1 MMIDRIIRAI
11 RLDPTL
17 YREVADDE
25 QYTNEAF
32 IIVLIVSL
40 FSAIGAAIGAAMGD
54 GQPFVMFFTSLFST
68 ILLGWLLWAVI
79 AYFVG
84 TALEGKSSIMEMA
97 RTLGYANAPGLLGV
111 FVFIPCVGPLVAF
124 AGVLLSLVAGVI
136 AIRESMEFD
145 TTKAVVTAILGFVV
159 FIVARIVIGIVM
171 GGVGVLGASVLG

>member
-1 MMIDRIIRAI
+1 MIDRIIRAI
-11 RLDPTL
+11 RLDSTL

-32 IIVLIVSL
+32 IIVLLVSL
-40 FSAIGAAIGAAMGD
+40 FSAIGSAIGAAMGD
-54 GQPFVMFFTSLFST
+54 GQPLVMFFTNLFST

-79 AYFVG
+79 AYYVG
-84 TALEGKSSIMEMA
+84 TALQGKSSIMEMA

-111 FVFIPCVGPLVAF
+111 FVFIPCVGWLVAF

-145 TTKAVVTAILGFVV
+145 TTKAVVTAILGFIV
-159 FIVARIVIGIVM
+159 FIIARIVIGIVM
-171 GGVGVLGASVLG
+171 GGVGALGSSVLG

>member
-1 MMIDRIIRAI
+1 MFDRIVRAI

-32 IIVLIVSL
+32 IIVLVVAL
-40 FSAIGAAIGAAMGD
+40 FGALGAAVGAAMTD
-54 GQPFVMFFTSLFST
+54 GRPILLFFTNLFST
-68 ILLGWLLWAVI
+68 ILLGWLLWAVV

-84 TALEGKSSIMEMA
+84 TALEGQSSVVEMA

-111 FVFIPCVGPLVAF
+111 FAFIPCLGWLIAL
-124 AGVLLSLVAGVI
+124 AGVLLSLAAGVI

-145 TTKAVVTAILGFVV
+145 TTKAVVTAILGF
-159 FIVARIVIGIVM
+159 IVYVIARIVIGLVM
-171 GGVGVLGASVLG
+171 GGVGAAGTAIFG

>member
-1 MMIDRIIRAI
+1 MIDRIIRAI

-17 YREVADDE
+17 YRQVADDE

-32 IIVLIVSL
+32 MIVLAVAL
-40 FSAIGAAIGAAMGD
+40 FSAAGAAIGAAMGD
-54 GQPFVMFFTSLFST
+54 GQPVLTFLTSLFST

-84 TALEGKSSIMEMA
+84 TALEGKSSVMEMA

-111 FVFIPCVGPLVAF
+111 FAFIPCVGWLVAL
-124 AGVLLSLVAGVI
+124 AGILLSLVAGVI

-145 TTKAVVTAILGFVV
+145 TTKAVVTAILGFIV
-159 FIVARIVIGIVM
+159 FVVARFVIGFVL
-171 GGVGVLGASVLG
+171 GGVGAVGTSILG

>member
-1 MMIDRIIRAI
+1 MIDRIIRAI

-17 YREVADDE
+17 YRQVADDE

-32 IIVLIVSL
+32 MIVLMVA
-40 FSAIGAAIGAAMGD
+40 FFGAAGAAIGAAMGD
-54 GQPFVMFFTSLFST
+54 GQPVITFLTSLFST

-97 RTLGYANAPGLLGV
+97 RTLGYANAPGLLGL
-111 FVFIPCVGPLVAF
+111 FAFIPCVGWLIAI
-124 AGVLLSLVAGVI
+124 AGVLLSLAAGVI

-145 TTKAVVTAILGFVV
+145 TTKAVVTAILGFIV
-159 FIVARIVIGIVM
+159 FIIARFTISFM
-171 GGVGVLGASVLG
+171 LGGVGALGSSLLG

>member
-1 MMIDRIIRAI
+1 MIDRIVRAI
-11 RLDPTL
+11 RLDASL

-32 IIVLIVSL
+32 IIVLIVAL
-40 FSAIGAAIGAAMGD
+40 FRAVGAAIGAAMGD
-54 GQPFVMFFTSLFST
+54 GQPVVMFFSNLFST
-68 ILLGWLLWAVI
+68 ILLGWLLWAVV

-111 FVFIPCVGPLVAF
+111 FAFIPCVGWLVAL

-145 TTKAVVTAILGFVV
+145 TTKAVVTAILGFIIFVV
-159 FIVARIVIGIVM
+159 VNIVVGVVM
-171 GGVGVLGASVLG
+171 TGVGALCSSVLG

>member
-40 FSAIGAAIGAAMGD
+40 FSAIGAGIGAAMGD
-54 GQPFVMFFTSLFST
+54 GQPLVMFFTNLFST

-171 GGVGVLGASVLG
+171 GGVGALGASVLG

>member
-32 IIVLIVSL
+32 MIVLAVAL
-40 FSAIGAAIGAAMGD
+40 FGAVGTAISAAMAD
-54 GQPFVMFFTSLFST
+54 GQPVLAFLSSLFST

-79 AYFVG
+79 AYYVG
-84 TALEGKSSIMEMA
+84 AALEGKSSIMEMA
-97 RTLGYANAPGLLGV
+97 RTLGYANAPRLLGV
-111 FVFIPCVGPLVAF
+111 FVFIPCIGLLIAI
-124 AGVLLSLVAGVI
+124 AGWLLSLTAGVI

-145 TTKAVVTAILGFVV
+145 TTKAAVTAILGLVV
-159 FIVARIVIGIVM
+159 FIVASIFINMIV
-171 GGVGVLGASVLG
+171 VGLGALGSSVLG

>member
-1 MMIDRIIRAI
+1 MIDRIVRAI
-11 RLDPTL
+11 RLDASL
-17 YREVADDE
+17 YRAVADDE

-32 IIVLIVSL
+32 IIVLTVAL
-40 FSAIGAAIGAAMGD
+40 FRAVGAAIGAAMGD
-54 GQPFVMFFTSLFST
+54 GQPVLLFFSNLFST
-68 ILLGWLLWAVI
+68 ILLGWLLWAVV

-111 FVFIPCVGPLVAF
+111 FAFIPCVGWLVAL

-145 TTKAVVTAILGFVV
+145 TTKAVVTAVLGFIIYVV
-159 FIVARIVIGIVM
+159 FNVVIGFVM
-171 GGVGVLGASVLG
+171 SGVGALGSSVLG

>member
-1 MMIDRIIRAI
+1 MMIDRIIRAV

-32 IIVLIVSL
+32 MIVVIVSL
-40 FSAIGAAIGAAMGD
+40 FSAVGAAIGAAMGD
-54 GQPFVMFFTSLFST
+54 GRPLVMFFTSLFST
-68 ILLGWLLWAVI
+68 ILLGWFLWAVV
-79 AYFVG
+79 AYYVG

-111 FVFIPCVGPLVAF
+111 FAFIPCVGPLVAF
-124 AGVLLSLVAGVI
+124 AGVVLSLAAGVI

-145 TTKAVVTAILGFVV
+145 TTKAVVTAILGFIV
-159 FIVARIVIGIVM
+159 FIVARIVIAIVM
-171 GGVGVLGASVLG
+171 GGVGAIGSSVLG

>member
-1 MMIDRIIRAI
+1 MIDRVIRAI

-25 QYTNEAF
+25 QYSNEAY

-40 FSAIGAAIGAAMGD
+40 LSAVGAAVGAALTD
-54 GQPFVMFFTSLFST
+54 GRPVVMFFTSLFST

-84 TALEGKSSIMEMA
+84 TALDGKSSVMEMA
-97 RTLGYANAPGLLGV
+97 RTLGYASAPQLLGA
-111 FVFIPCVGPLVAF
+111 FAFIPCIGWLVAL
-124 AGVLLSLVAGVI
+124 AGVLLALAAGVI

-145 TTKAVVTAILGFVV
+145 TTKAVVTAVLGFIV
-159 FIVARIVIGIVM
+159 FIIARIFIGIVM
-171 GGVGVLGASVLG
+171 GGVGALGASVLG

>member
-1 MMIDRIIRAI
+1 MFDRIVRAI

-32 IIVLIVSL
+32 IIVLTVSL
-40 FSAIGAAIGAAMGD
+40 LSAAGAAIGVAMAD
-54 GQPFVMFFTSLFST
+54 GNPLIVFFSNLFNT

-79 AYFVG
+79 AYYVG

-111 FVFIPCVGPLVAF
+111 FAFIPCVGWLIAL
-124 AGVLLSLVAGVI
+124 AGLLLSLAAGVI

-145 TTKAVVTAILGFVV
+145 TTKAVVTAVVGFVV
-159 FIVARIVIGIVM
+159 FLVVRFTIGFVM
-171 GGVGVLGASVLG
+171 GGIGAAGSAIFG

>member
-1 MMIDRIIRAI
+1 MFDRVMRAI
-11 RLDPTL
+11 RLDATL
-17 YREVADDE
+17 FREVADND

-40 FSAIGAAIGAAMGD
+40 FSAAGAAIGAAMAD
-54 GQPFVMFFTSLFST
+54 GQPLLMFFTNLFST

-84 TALEGKSSIMEMA
+84 TALEGKSSVVEMA

-111 FVFIPCVGPLVAF
+111 FSFIPCVGWLVAL
-124 AGVLLSLVAGVI
+124 AGVLLSLAAGVI

-145 TTKAVVTAILGFVV
+145 TTKAIVTAVLGFIIYIVV
-159 FIVARIVIGIVM
+159 RIVIGLVM
-171 GGVGVLGASVLG
+171 GGLGAAGSALFG